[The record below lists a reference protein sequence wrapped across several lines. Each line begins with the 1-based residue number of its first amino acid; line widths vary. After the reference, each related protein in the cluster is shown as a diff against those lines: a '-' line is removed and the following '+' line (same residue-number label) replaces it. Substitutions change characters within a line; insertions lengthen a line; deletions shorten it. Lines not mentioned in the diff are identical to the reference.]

1 MTGTRDMSEA
11 NRALLQ
17 AVLEL
22 PKDQRLEIA
31 DAVYDSLSPSEGE
44 DAFDAELN
52 RRADEIR
59 NGAVMGRPVE
69 EVMRDLREV
78 SRET

>member
-1 MTGTRDMSEA
+1 MSEA